1 MLRDDARH
9 AYRRLRSRPAM
20 IFTAA
25 AMLALGIGLTT
36 AMFTVVDALILR
48 PVPFR
53 DAGRLEGVWMRAAHG
68 GRGAVSP
75 AVLDA
80 WRRSPAFASAEGATT
95 AVSIVETGTGPVVK
109 ASARVSPGIFDMLSV
124 RPIRGRALDATE
136 GRDGNDD
143 GVLLSEDVW
152 RSAFGAD
159 PDLVGRRITIDGGTV
174 TVVGLMPKDF
184 RFPAWNTMVWR
195 PVDYSAPPPA
205 LAGQIPQAH
214 VRPASRAP
222 LKSAARKATHTARA
236 ADPATTRQ
244 TLAPTH

>member
-53 DAGRLEGVWMRAAHG
+53 DAGRLEGVWMRTAHG

-124 RPIRGRALDATE
+124 RPIRGRAFDATE
-136 GRDGNDD
+136 GRDGTDD
-143 GVLLSEDVW
+143 RVLLSKDVW

-174 TVVGLMPKDF
+174 TGGGLMPKDF
-184 RFPAWNTMVWR
+184 RFPAWNTVVWR

-205 LAGQIPQAH
+205 LAGPFP
-214 VRPASRAP
+214 PAYLRLAVP
-222 LKSAARKATHTARA
+222 VPPDGAGGMATDAARAR
-236 ADPATTRQ
+236 D
-244 TLAPTH
+244 